1 MMFVWVGAAVD
12 IPRKVHKHLATLGP
26 KLYFLRLSKSTGK
39 SEDDYYEEL
48 DDDFESKINEIRNAL
63 VEYLKYFEVCPSA
76 EVEKGLPK
84 ISWNDTADR

>member
-1 MMFVWVGAAVD
+1 MTRILDGHGYVSDSGAHGYRGYNERMMFVWVGAAVD

-48 DDDFESKINEIRNAL
+48 DDDFESKINEIR
-63 VEYLKYFEVCPSA
+63 KCQ
-76 EVEKGLPK
+76 
-84 ISWNDTADR
+84 WNT